1 MKKNETKNVRKK
13 PITKTFEFIVTG
25 KDSKG
30 YDYDTESLNVMVKDL
45 QNAGVFDKLSIPASA
60 PKSIVLGK
68 DDAKGNMNVAR
79 VMSFD
84 VTTSKANLLFF
95 GKNIDIAEKLEGLV
109 LVPRVRLGRDN
120 DQVETILSFDLVNAM
135 DA

>member
-25 KDSKG
+25 KDPKG

-84 VTTSKANLLFF
+84 ETTSKANLLFF

>member
-13 PITKTFEFIVTG
+13 PVTKIFDFIVTG
-25 KDSKG
+25 KDPKG
-30 YDYDTESLNVMVKDL
+30 YDYDTESLNTMVKDL
-45 QNAGVFDKLSIPASA
+45 QVAGVFDKLSIPASA

-84 VTTSKANLLFF
+84 ETASKASLLFF
-95 GKNIDIAEKLEGLV
+95 GKNVDIAEKLEGLV